1 MKVLVTGST
10 AQQASRLHVER
21 TPTFSNLLVRSF
33 QDAGVDAQL
42 AAPKLGW
49 DEKFLSEFDL
59 VVVGIAPTT
68 SIAANK
74 IYPALI
80 TAEKA
85 RNIGNLALLLDAPES
100 FKIFPSLRAWL
111 DTDTTLK
118 SFYNRR
124 KNYSDVVEDEN
135 LQVQVKSFISYLC
148 EDPWPTT
155 FYPTFPWSTKD
166 SLIKNIPNLDS
177 EALQGVN
184 VDLYV
189 LLQPA
194 KVRNFYASDE
204 YWTCDS
210 MSPFGNQQA
219 KLLNKPVLP
228 TRSSI
233 WETENDTL
241 SRIRESIGTLIAT
254 YRNGE
259 SWWSPALAQSL
270 SQGVPVVHDWR
281 VTGYLGDE
289 WSNLASTVENMNIS
303 DREELAY
310 SQKQLYLSKLP
321 EQEEI
326 STNLLKT
333 IKQLV

>member
-1 MKVLVTGST
+1 MKVLITGCT

-33 QDAGVDAQL
+33 QDAGVEAHL
-42 AAPKLGW
+42 ASPRLDW
-49 DEKFLSEFDL
+49 DEEFLSQFNL
-59 VVVGIAPTT
+59 VIVGIAPTT
-68 SIAANK
+68 SISANK
-74 IYPALI
+74 IYPAFI

-100 FKIFPSLRAWL
+100 FKLLPSFRAWS
-111 DTDTTLK
+111 DKETTLK
-118 SFYNRR
+118 SFYDRR
-124 KNYSDVVEDEN
+124 KNYSDVAKDET
-135 LQVQVKSFISYLC
+135 LQDQLKSFISYLC

-155 FYPTFPWSTKD
+155 FYPAFPWSTKD
-166 SLIKNIPNLDS
+166 SMIKNISNLDS
-177 EALQGVN
+177 EALCGIS

-194 KVRNFYASDE
+194 KVKNFYASDE

-210 MSPFGNQQA
+210 MNPFGKEQQ
-219 KLLNKPVLP
+219 KLLTKPVLP

-233 WETENDTL
+233 WENENDTL
-241 SRIRESIGTLIAT
+241 SRIRESLGTLIAT
-254 YRNGE
+254 YRGDE

-270 SQGVPVVHDWR
+270 SQGVPVVHNWR
-281 VTGYLGDE
+281 STGYLGNE
-289 WSNLASTVENMNIS
+289 WLNLASTVEGMNVS

-310 SQKQLYLSKLP
+310 SQKQSYLNQLP
-321 EQEEI
+321 EQEETSNI
-326 STNLLKT
+326 LLKT